1 MGGTG
6 SAGTKLAEK
15 QVIVINN
22 GTEPVSLDPH
32 KVEGV
37 PESNIILNLL
47 EGLVSTDG
55 DGHIVPGGR
64 ELVVPDNRI
73 WTFTLRPDAKWS
85 DGSPVTAQDFVYSWR
100 RLTDPKTASPYGSYL
115 HYAYV
120 ENVDDIISGKTAGK
134 SRRQSG

>member
-1 MGGTG
+1 MKKHTIAVSLTQALLL
-6 SAGTKLAEK
+6 SALSYSAWAAQVPPGTKLAEK

-55 DGHIVPGGR
+55 DGHIVPGWQRAGR
-64 ELVVPDNRI
+64 PWITASGHSRCGRML
-73 WTFTLRPDAKWS
+73 S
-85 DGSPVTAQDFVYSWR
+85 GVTAR
-100 RLTDPKTASPYGSYL
+100 R
-115 HYAYV
+115 
-120 ENVDDIISGKTAGK
+120 
-134 SRRQSG
+134 